1 MKKILLMLFIIAST
15 AFALQAQTNFSY
27 TSTNPTGAVL
37 NATIDTLNLTVSP
50 NYYEVMTIQA
60 LVTKTSGT
68 MAGTVRLYGSNFNNV
83 AGSWQA
89 VSDTLTL
96 SNATTNVKTWTLAKP
111 GYKYYQI
118 LQSGGTTVAGT
129 IVAKAYAIK
138 PY

>member
-1 MKKILLMLFIIAST
+1 MKKILLMLAIIAAT
-15 AFALQAQTNFSY
+15 AFISQAQTNFSY
-27 TSTNPTGAVL
+27 TATNPTGAIL
-37 NATIDTLNLTVSP
+37 NATVDTLNLTVAP
-50 NYYEVMTIQA
+50 NYYAIMTIQA

-83 AGSWQA
+83 AGAWQP

-96 SNATTNVKTWTLAKP
+96 TDATTNKKTWTLTQP
-111 GYKYYQI
+111 CYRYYQI